1 MQPKSAQKYYL
12 IFLFMLNN
20 HFFDLLDS
28 VDSTNNYAMAQIN
41 TGFAKDGT
49 AYFTNLQT
57 KGKGQQGKFWQSAL
71 EKNILLSVVFEMDSL
86 KLANAFEFNMLVA
99 ITTRA
104 FFQKYVEEKVTI
116 KWPNDIFWCDRKA
129 GGILIENVFSGTTWK
144 WAVVGIG
151 ININQTDFEAEL
163 KNPISLQLITKK
175 EYEVI
180 DLAKQLHQQL
190 LANITAYKKGELA
203 NIVQQY
209 NNFLFK
215 KEKKVKLKKGTIA
228 FETTIK
234 HVDEKG
240 MLHCEDVMERE
251 FGFGEVEWVL

>member
-1 MQPKSAQKYYL
+1 
-12 IFLFMLNN
+12 MLNN
-20 HFFDLLDS
+20 PFFDVLDS

-41 TGFAKDGT
+41 AGFAKDGT
-49 AYFTNLQT
+49 AYFAKLQT
-57 KGKGQQGKFWQSAL
+57 MGKGQRGKLWQSAV
-71 EKNILLSVVFEMDSL
+71 EKNILLSVVFEMTTL
-86 KLANAFEFNMLVA
+86 KLANTFEFNMLVA
-99 ITTRA
+99 LTTRA
-104 FFQKYVEEKVTI
+104 FFQKYVEEKVNI
-116 KWPNDIFWCDRKA
+116 KWPNDIYWCDRKA

-151 ININQTDFEAEL
+151 ININQTAFEAEL

-190 LANITAYKKGELA
+190 LANITAYKNGELA

-209 NNFLFK
+209 NTFLFK
-215 KEKKVKLKKGTIA
+215 RDEEVKLKKGTII

-234 HVDEKG
+234 YVDEKG
-240 MLHCEDVMERE
+240 MLHCKDVMERE